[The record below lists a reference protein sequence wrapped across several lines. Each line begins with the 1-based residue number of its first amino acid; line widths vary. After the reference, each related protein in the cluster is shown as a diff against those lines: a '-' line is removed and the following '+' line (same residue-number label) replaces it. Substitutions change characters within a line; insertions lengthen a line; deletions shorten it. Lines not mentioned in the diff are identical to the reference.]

1 MGLSQYLVLMEMF
14 FFVAENFL
22 GWEEDRL
29 KAEKSRIRK

>member
-1 MGLSQYLVLMEMF
+1 LVLMEM

-29 KAEKSRIRK
+29 KAEKSRMRK